1 MRRILCLLALTV
13 GLSQTVLAEQIESA
27 QPASLA
33 ERTERVSALLA
44 EKFGVARAK
53 ADLIADAV
61 MKSASKYQ
69 LPPSLV
75 LAVITI
81 ESRFREKARGANG
94 ATGLMQVVPSSH
106 RQLLRGV
113 KDLTEP
119 NANID
124 AGSAIL
130 HGYVDS
136 AGGDVEAG
144 LRSYGGGKNYV
155 AKVSNQAKLFE
166 ANLGDD
172 TPQQV
177 SGVVTPASDTNAP
190 PLVVGSPV
198 SFEVQ

>member
-27 QPASLA
+27 QAPSLA
-33 ERTERVSALLA
+33 ERTERVSTLLA

-113 KDLTEP
+113 TDLTEP

-144 LRSYGGGKNYV
+144 LRSYGGGKNYS

-190 PLVVGSPV
+190 PLVVGFPV